1 MLAVPAAQVP
11 PSALHIFKNSR
22 RLFTA
27 LGLERLSHARSLNSV
42 NNPDRDTA
50 GTSVYYAHPYVM
62 RSGET
67 MASVRHRFAITD
79 EHIGL
84 LNNKKTVFVP
94 GETICIVPMWK
105 KAVDSNGAY
114 VCDATADRMRIA
126 GNLDVLN
133 MSDSTGSS
141 AGLSEM
147 EAQAGKVSYV
157 VT

>member
-1 MLAVPAAQVP
+1 MGLQESMFTVAE
-11 PSALHIFKNSR
+11 LFKTDWISVW
-22 RLFTA
+22 
-27 LGLERLSHARSLNSV
+27 SLNSV